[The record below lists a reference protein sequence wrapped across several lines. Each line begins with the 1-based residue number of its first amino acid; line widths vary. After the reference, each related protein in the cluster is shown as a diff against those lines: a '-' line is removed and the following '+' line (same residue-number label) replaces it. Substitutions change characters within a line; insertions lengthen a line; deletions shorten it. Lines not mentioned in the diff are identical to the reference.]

1 MNNIN
6 NIIYKLSVDIA
17 CLLDEPS
24 EVTSKDLE
32 ILQDSV
38 TRLEKQC
45 RDSLSPRC
53 TESNLQIGQAYVVD
67 NKPMV
72 LTDIT
77 HGRHRFTD
85 GCYGFGRELGCRP
98 SDCKILDSLQIAE
111 GVDPQDILD
120 KLQRTTQS
128 MVECLRK

>member
-6 NIIYKLSVDIA
+6 NIIYK
-17 CLLDEPS
+17 
-24 EVTSKDLE
+24 
-32 ILQDSV
+32 
-38 TRLEKQC
+38 
-45 RDSLSPRC
+45 
-53 TESNLQIGQAYVVD
+53 LQIGQAYVVD

-72 LTDIT
+72 LT
-77 HGRHRFTD
+77 
-85 GCYGFGRELGCRP
+85 FGRELGCRP

-128 MVECLRK
+128 MVDCLRK